1 MNNFEDELNTF
12 VILNKTVLELKDL
25 IDTEYFYYIYF
36 VILNKIKLIY
46 MNMKGIDIVNTN
58 NSYNLLRR
66 RVDNDVKLVDEV
78 NFRVLYSQCLDKNE
92 QIVMYENLK
101 NLYLYCFSK
110 VETEIL
116 DNHTEKRIKLL
127 SRI

>member
-1 MNNFEDELNTF
+1 MNNFEYEFNTF
-12 VILNKTVLELKDL
+12 VILNKTILELKDL

-36 VILNKIKLIY
+36 AILNKIKLIY
-46 MNMKGIDIVNTN
+46 MNMKGIDIINTN
-58 NSYNLLRR
+58 SSYNLLRR
-66 RVDNDVKLVDEV
+66 RADNDVKLVGEV
-78 NFRVLYSQCLDKNE
+78 NFRILYLQCLDKNE

-101 NLYLYCFSK
+101 KLYLYCFSK

-127 SRI
+127 SRV